1 MQRNDRSKL
10 LTFIVYV
17 FSILNEPEGKAL
29 VYNTFRIVTTT
40 TTHRKR
46 VRGNDVIK

>member
-29 VYNTFRIVTTT
+29 VYEYIQNCDYNNNSQETSEG
-40 TTHRKR
+40 K
-46 VRGNDVIK
+46 